1 MNQSPNAHLD
11 ELDKAI
17 LNQIQSAFPITP
29 RPYAAVGD
37 LLGLSEAEVVARVQ
51 RLVDDGIIRRIGANF
66 NSRQLGYT
74 STLCAAHASPDQIE
88 RFIAVVNQYPGV
100 THNYLRRHHL
110 NIWFTL
116 IAESTDR
123 LAEILQEI
131 SQLSGIAEIY
141 SFPAKRIFK
150 IQVDFAL

>member
-1 MNQSPNAHLD
+1 MNQNQNAHLD
-11 ELDKAI
+11 DLDRAI
-17 LNQIQSAFPITP
+17 LNQIQSSFPITP
-29 RPYAAVGD
+29 RPYAAVGE
-37 LLGLSEAEVVARVQ
+37 LLGLTEAEVVARVQ
-51 RLVDDGIIRRIGANF
+51 RMVQAGIIRRIGANF
-66 NSRQLGYT
+66 NSRKLGYT
-74 STLCAAHASPDQIE
+74 STLCAAHVPPEQIE
-88 RFIAVVNQYPGV
+88 QFIQVVNHYPGV

-123 LAEILQEI
+123 IEEILAEMARE
-131 SQLSGIAEIY
+131 SGIAEIY

>member
-1 MNQSPNAHLD
+1 MNQPPNTSLD

-17 LNQIQSAFPITP
+17 LNQIQSSLPVTP
-29 RPYAAVGD
+29 RPYAAVGES
-37 LLGLSEAEVVARVQ
+37 LGLSEAEVVERVG
-51 RLVDDGIIRRIGANF
+51 RLVQDGVIRRIGANF

-74 STLCAAHASPDQIE
+74 STLCAAQVPPELIDHFMQI
-88 RFIAVVNQYPGV
+88 VNRYPGV
-100 THNYLRRHHL
+100 THNYLRRHRL

-116 IAESTDR
+116 IAESTQR
-123 LAEILQEI
+123 IGEILEEI
-131 SQLSGIAEIY
+131 GKQSGIAEIY

>member
-1 MNQSPNAHLD
+1 MNQVKNAHLD

-17 LNQIQSAFPITP
+17 LNQIQSSFPITP
-29 RPYAAVGD
+29 RPYAVVGES
-37 LLGLSEAEVVARVQ
+37 LGLSEAEVVTRVQ
-51 RLVDDGIIRRIGANF
+51 KMVDAGIIRRIGANF

-74 STLCAAHASPDQIE
+74 STLCAAHVPPNQIDQ
-88 RFIAVVNQYPGV
+88 FIQVVNHYPGV

-116 IAESTDR
+116 IAESADR
-123 LAEILQEI
+123 IAEILSEI
-131 SQLSGIAEIY
+131 ARESGIPQIY
-141 SFPAKRIFK
+141 SFPAKKIFK

>member
-1 MNQSPNAHLD
+1 MNQVKNAHLD

-17 LNQIQSAFPITP
+17 LNQIQSSFPITP
-29 RPYAAVGD
+29 RPYDVVGES
-37 LLGLSEAEVVARVQ
+37 LGLSEAEVVARVQ
-51 RLVDDGIIRRIGANF
+51 KMVDAGIIRRIGANF

-74 STLCAAHASPDQIE
+74 STLCAAHVPPDQIDQ
-88 RFIAVVNQYPGV
+88 FNQVVNHYPGV

-116 IAESTDR
+116 IAESTSR
-123 LAEILQEI
+123 INEILAEIRKE
-131 SQLSGIAEIY
+131 SGIAEIY
-141 SFPAKRIFK
+141 SFPAKQIFK